1 MFHYAYGNGCGK
13 GGTKKNPAAQLDGA
27 AKGGSKDDQNDSME
41 DSLQKRMVKISH
53 GIKED

>member
-1 MFHYAYGNGCGK
+1 M
-13 GGTKKNPAAQLDGA
+13 NPVIQLA
-27 AKGGSKDDQNDSME
+27 VERDQNDSME